1 MPLFCLP
8 NVIVRVARK
17 VDKPTISSGST
28 TPYANAVV
36 AWCAER
42 CRSRKSWPTT
52 SAPCGIS
59 FTTITHSNG
68 PNVTSLPLHDYLR
81 IQRSGNS
88 VTASYSENGYDWTT
102 ATTEAF
108 PTGST
113 VQVGL
118 DLINQWQD

>member
-68 PNVTSLPLHDYLR
+68 PNVTSLPLHDYPLLGLVR
-81 IQRSGNS
+81 PGRPARSGLCRTGAGTRS
-88 VTASYSENGYDWTT
+88 GLGAVAQTDHHDRVRRRYNG
-102 ATTEAF
+102 
-108 PTGST
+108 
-113 VQVGL
+113 
-118 DLINQWQD
+118 